1 MKGRKNMMIP
11 FDDWMVL
18 IGLLSVSAFVSYT
31 VHEIGNAI
39 ADYLNQ

>member
-1 MKGRKNMMIP
+1 MITCA
-11 FDDWMVL
+11 DWMVL
-18 IGLLSVSAFVSYT
+18 VGLLSVCAFVSYT